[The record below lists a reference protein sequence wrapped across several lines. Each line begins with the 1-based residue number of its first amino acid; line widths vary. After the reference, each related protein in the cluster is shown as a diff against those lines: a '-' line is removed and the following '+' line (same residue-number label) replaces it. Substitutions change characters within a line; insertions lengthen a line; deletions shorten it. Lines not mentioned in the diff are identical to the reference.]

1 MCTLKLENARL
12 QLNLEDLEDELL
24 LSEKNKGW
32 GGVLAD
38 TVAAMEA
45 VGVTASIVLPA
56 INSNNNCSSTLD
68 QDFISLDMSVA
79 GSTR

>member
-32 GGVLAD
+32 NGVLAD

-45 VGVTASIVLPA
+45 VGVPASIVLPNV
-56 INSNNNCSSTLD
+56 NSSNCSTTLD